1 MTDEID
7 SILGGIEQADGDYI
21 TDIKNYWKIVTGVDS
36 VAKLV
41 MEPLIGLKQRLKKV
55 PDDGW
60 TALLDKI
67 NFKAMEGDFLNQFM
81 KHFTHE
87 ELKEL
92 LKLYAEIPIL
102 QKVHASNRQ
111 ILEETADL
119 NVKWSHRF
127 ANVVNTCIV
136 KWQDLG
142 YIELED
148 M

>member
-1 MTDEID
+1 MSDEID
-7 SILGGIEQADGDYI
+7 NILGGIEQSDGDYI
-21 TDIKNYWKIVTGVDS
+21 TDIKKYWEIVTGVDS

-41 MEPLIGLKQRLKKV
+41 AEPLIGLKKRLTKV
-55 PDDGW
+55 PDEEW
-60 TALLDKI
+60 KELLDSI

-81 KHFTHE
+81 KHFNHE

-92 LKLYAEIPIL
+92 LKLYEEIPIL
-102 QKVHASNRQ
+102 KKVHASNRQ

-119 NVKWSHRF
+119 NNKWTHRF
-127 ANVVNTCIV
+127 ANSVNTKIV
-136 KWQDLG
+136 EWQDKG